1 MDIVPGEQSFFHGNE
16 RNGTNDLKKVGLSP
30 AQGLGVVPRERSFFC
45 TGTKRTKRKKQLKKV
60 RNTLS
65 SRVIWNKDVIT
76 RERSFFHGYEHTEL
90 NNRFKKIGT
99 CPAPTDRDCTMFPQ
113 MLESIYFLTNNS
125 ENSIKNIYSST
136 FNKFDVFHN
145 ISQLTNHTSN

>member
-16 RNGTNDLKKVGLSP
+16 RNGTNDLK
-30 AQGLGVVPRERSFFC
+30 
-45 TGTKRTKRKKQLKKV
+45 RTKRKKQFKKV

-76 RERSFFHGYEHTEL
+76 RELSFFHGYEHTEL

-99 CPAPTDRDCTMFPQ
+99 CPAPTDRDCTMFPEMFPQ

-125 ENSIKNIYSST
+125 ENLIKNIYSST